1 MLKIMTLQ
9 LKLIEIII
17 FVIEKYSKLFNLS
30 KELDDVLS
38 FISEAMQNKCP
49 INLNKLKSTG
59 VCLTESMIN
68 MIN

>member
-1 MLKIMTLQ
+1 M
-9 LKLIEIII
+9 III

-30 KELDDVLS
+30 KELDDVLLS

-68 MIN
+68 MMN